1 MGLVHVSDHETRRAR
16 QWIAGSALAFGAAAL
31 LLPFAGPAPLDLA
44 RVWAREEPDWSILVY
59 LRVSRTL
66 LGLFGGAAL
75 ALAGSLF
82 QSMLRDA
89 LATPYTLGVSTG
101 ASLGAVVAIAFGW
114 HVNAGIAGV
123 WAGAF
128 GGAAVVLVLVVVAA
142 TRQRR
147 VSAFG
152 LLLAGV
158 ATNSVCTALILLVH
172 GFAGMSES
180 FAITRWLIGSLDAIE
195 YPALGVYVSVVVL
208 TTVLIVRQA
217 RFWNLLAVGEAWA
230 ATRGAR
236 VTGLLFTGYAT
247 GSVLAAAT
255 VALTGPIGFVGLVV
269 PHVVRA
275 RVSADDRVLMPCA
288 FFLGGVLL
296 ASCDALGRVVMAP
309 AEVPAGAI
317 TAFIGGPYLVWLV
330 RRRV

>member
-1 MGLVHVSDHETRRAR
+1 M
-16 QWIAGSALAFGAAAL
+16 
-31 LLPFAGPAPLDLA
+31 
-44 RVWAREEPDWSILVY
+44 
-59 LRVSRTL
+59 
-66 LGLFGGAAL
+66 
-75 ALAGSLF
+75 
-82 QSMLRDA
+82 
-89 LATPYTLGVSTG
+89 
-101 ASLGAVVAIAFGW
+101 
-114 HVNAGIAGV
+114 NAGIAGV
-123 WAGAF
+123 WAGAL

-142 TRQRR
+142 TRQRQ
-147 VSAFG
+147 VSALG

-158 ATNSVCTALILLVH
+158 ATNSVCSALILLVH

-180 FAITRWLIGSLDAIE
+180 FAISRWLIGSLDAVE
-195 YPALGVYVSVVVL
+195 YPALSQPTSRGRADD
-208 TTVLIVRQA
+208 VLIVRQA
-217 RFWNLLAVGEAWA
+217 RQWNLLAVGEAWA

-236 VTGLLFTGYAT
+236 VTGLLFAGYAT

-296 ASCDALGRVVMAP
+296 ASCDALGRVVLAP

-330 RRRV
+330 RHRV